1 MANKAYIYLPIY
13 IYFKIYVWINMTTQ
27 GYITWGL
34 QMTEFVKYHFT
45 EIRNHDLCF
54 AKQVLYLW
62 ATEAVTYNVS

>member
-1 MANKAYIYLPIY
+1 MNAYWYNFKIN

-45 EIRNHDLCF
+45 EIRTHDLCF

-62 ATEAVTYNVS
+62 ATEAVTYYVS